1 MKSALWVCLCCL
13 LLLPNAFCLEP
24 LPGGFAAHDNPND
37 AGGAIEV
44 EFNRSSLEGIYLLV
58 LSGTDPKSLTD
69 HFTQPLEQA
78 YLRALSG
85 EDSAKLAQ
93 EYANDPIAVACLSSD
108 AAKQYYAQY
117 QAAKDGKKPEAYPFI
132 SGYRLSWVNWFKDAL
147 TRDVNRTQ
155 LNYEKA
161 QKTYD
166 TLVQLTQT
174 ESSPAM
180 LAEKAKA
187 EKNLA
192 TAKEIAQWFTDMLG
206 REEAGQAEP
215 NAEDY
220 KHLLDDPAY
229 ARSHSSTV
237 PILSPSEVSREGLVS
252 KLDNDLGGG
261 SSVLDPSKW
270 KEEQTHIK
278 MPIPLGRGSA
288 DMTAFVRLEV
298 LGPDGGPLADDKGN
312 PVGFVVGGPSQGE
325 KVEAYSNWFNLDR
338 LNVFISVVIFSGL
351 VLFFI
356 YTARKGKTL
365 FLRRI
370 AGMDH
375 VEEAIGRATEMG
387 KPILYITGLSDSSDI
402 STIAAMTILGR
413 VARKAAEYDTPL
425 IVPCYDPIVMMV
437 NQEIVKEAYTEA
449 GRPDQYKEDN
459 IFFVTQSQF
468 GYVAAVDGIMMR
480 EKPATN
486 FYMGYYFAESLIL
499 AETGAM
505 SGAIQIAGT
514 DAVTQLPF
522 FITSCDYCLMGE
534 ELYAAG
540 AYLSREPK
548 LLGSIKGQDWSKFIA
563 GVFILLGTL
572 LAAAGIN
579 FIAELFITK

>member
-1 MKSALWVCLCCL
+1 M
-13 LLLPNAFCLEP
+13 
-24 LPGGFAAHDNPND
+24 
-37 AGGAIEV
+37 
-44 EFNRSSLEGIYLLV
+44 
-58 LSGTDPKSLTD
+58 
-69 HFTQPLEQA
+69 
-78 YLRALSG
+78 
-85 EDSAKLAQ
+85 
-93 EYANDPIAVACLSSD
+93 PI
-108 AAKQYYAQY
+108 
-117 QAAKDGKKPEAYPFI
+117 
-132 SGYRLSWVNWFKDAL
+132 
-147 TRDVNRTQ
+147 
-155 LNYEKA
+155 
-161 QKTYD
+161 
-166 TLVQLTQT
+166 
-174 ESSPAM
+174 
-180 LAEKAKA
+180 
-187 EKNLA
+187 
-192 TAKEIAQWFTDMLG
+192 MLG
-206 REEAGQAEP
+206 R
-215 NAEDY
+215 
-220 KHLLDDPAY
+220 
-229 ARSHSSTV
+229 
-237 PILSPSEVSREGLVS
+237 
-252 KLDNDLGGG
+252 GGTG
-261 SSVLDPSKW
+261 
-270 KEEQTHIK
+270 
-278 MPIPLGRGSA
+278 
-288 DMTAFVRLEV
+288 MTAFVRLEV
-298 LGPDGGPLADDKGN
+298 LGPDGGPLSDAKGN
-312 PVGFVVGGPSQGE
+312 PVGFVVGDPNKGE
-325 KVEAYSNWFNLDR
+325 KVEAYGNWFNMDR
-338 LNVFISVVIFSGL
+338 FNVFLSFVIFSGL
-351 VLFFI
+351 VLYFI

-563 GVFILLGTL
+563 GIFILLGTL

-579 FIAELFITK
+579 VIAELFITK